1 MDVLFINGID
11 FTSVD
16 TPQLGQLILKN
27 VLIDE
32 YDVDY
37 VNFDY
42 LNSNGLLKYNNDM
55 NINLIMFTNY
65 ILKKNPKILGFYTIA
80 NSFPISVEIARRVK
94 KINREIKILF
104 GGPHATVTAESCLK
118 AYDFL
123 DAVCLGEGELTIKPL
138 IKAILSNQSLTS
150 LSGVAFREN
159 DKIIVNKCAPLIS
172 SEQLS
177 DYTVYD
183 YSPFNLKESEK
194 VTIEGGRG
202 CPFTCSFCSTNRF
215 WKNTFRIKPIELLID
230 EMKCF
235 FNKYAIKCFDI
246 NHDLFT
252 ANQEYIRS
260 FCNKLIQENLG
271 FEWYCSSRV
280 DVLEYD
286 LIDLMKKAGCKGIF
300 FGIESG
306 SVDVQKKIR
315 KNLNL
320 DNARQ
325 ILVYCHKNGIKVVA
339 SFIYGLPEENLSDFY
354 DTMKFIESL
363 LEADIDQIQLHKFIP
378 FPGTDEY
385 LKVKDRLYFD
395 LLKSDFS
402 IMYNQ
407 NIFTKTMLS
416 DMQKHMDIYPQ
427 FMYLILMLMII
438 FQQLGSL

>member
-1 MDVLFINGID
+1 
-11 FTSVD
+11 
-16 TPQLGQLILKN
+16 
-27 VLIDE
+27 
-32 YDVDY
+32 
-37 VNFDY
+37 
-42 LNSNGLLKYNNDM
+42 
-55 NINLIMFTNY
+55 
-65 ILKKNPKILGFYTIA
+65 
-80 NSFPISVEIARRVK
+80 
-94 KINREIKILF
+94 
-104 GGPHATVTAESCLK
+104 
-118 AYDFL
+118 
-123 DAVCLGEGELTIKPL
+123 
-138 IKAILSNQSLTS
+138 
-150 LSGVAFREN
+150 
-159 DKIIVNKCAPLIS
+159 
-172 SEQLS
+172 
-177 DYTVYD
+177 
-183 YSPFNLKESEK
+183 
-194 VTIEGGRG
+194 
-202 CPFTCSFCSTNRF
+202 
-215 WKNTFRIKPIELLID
+215 
-230 EMKCF
+230 MKCF

-427 FMYLILMLMII
+427 FMYLILMLMIS

>member
-150 LSGVAFREN
+150 LSGVAFR
-159 DKIIVNKCAPLIS
+159 K
-172 SEQLS
+172 
-177 DYTVYD
+177 
-183 YSPFNLKESEK
+183 
-194 VTIEGGRG
+194 
-202 CPFTCSFCSTNRF
+202 
-215 WKNTFRIKPIELLID
+215 
-230 EMKCF
+230 
-235 FNKYAIKCFDI
+235 
-246 NHDLFT
+246 
-252 ANQEYIRS
+252 
-260 FCNKLIQENLG
+260 
-271 FEWYCSSRV
+271 
-280 DVLEYD
+280 
-286 LIDLMKKAGCKGIF
+286 
-300 FGIESG
+300 
-306 SVDVQKKIR
+306 
-315 KNLNL
+315 
-320 DNARQ
+320 
-325 ILVYCHKNGIKVVA
+325 
-339 SFIYGLPEENLSDFY
+339 
-354 DTMKFIESL
+354 
-363 LEADIDQIQLHKFIP
+363 
-378 FPGTDEY
+378 
-385 LKVKDRLYFD
+385 
-395 LLKSDFS
+395 
-402 IMYNQ
+402 
-407 NIFTKTMLS
+407 
-416 DMQKHMDIYPQ
+416 
-427 FMYLILMLMII
+427 
-438 FQQLGSL
+438 